1 MASLNRGALLAV
13 ILGMALACLGL
24 VAARAI
30 VPHAELS
37 HVDANVAVA
46 GYVATIATVYAVL
59 LAFVVFVVWGQ
70 LNEARR
76 LVEAEGNELE
86 NMLRLS
92 QAVDESHRAQ
102 ARTALL
108 AYAQAIVREEW
119 SASRAA
125 QDNRP
130 EEVEP
135 SLGSLDALW
144 TTMAQIEP
152 RNYAQE
158 VVYEQILGRFDELT
172 ELRSKRLLM
181 DDQRM
186 HPIMWVL
193 LIGGSIFTIGSM
205 SFFQLESAWL
215 HAVLSALVG
224 GVLAF
229 ILYLIYDLDDPFHGI
244 WQVEV
249 EPIRRVLRQ
258 AASSSEPDQ
267 VQPPVQPV

>member
-1 MASLNRGALLAV
+1 LASLNRGALLAV
-13 ILGMALACLGL
+13 ILGMVLACLGL
-24 VAARAI
+24 VVARAL
-30 VPHAELS
+30 VPHVELS

-76 LVEAEGNELE
+76 MVEGEGNELE
-86 NMLRLS
+86 NMLRLT
-92 QAVDESHRAQ
+92 QAIDEPHRTQ

-108 AYAQAIVREEW
+108 AYAEAIVREEW
-119 SASRAA
+119 SASKAA
-125 QDNRP
+125 QDQRP
-130 EEVEP
+130 EELEP

-144 TTMAQIEP
+144 ATMTQIEP
-152 RNYAQE
+152 KNYAQE

-181 DDQRM
+181 DQQRM

-193 LIGGSIFTIGSM
+193 LIGGTLFTVGSM

-215 HAVLSALVG
+215 HAILSALVG

-229 ILYLIYDLDDPFHGI
+229 VLYLIYDLDDPFHGI

-249 EPIRRVLRQ
+249 EPIRRVLRM
-258 AASSSEPDQ
+258 AARSPEPQ
-267 VQPPVQPV
+267 SAQSV